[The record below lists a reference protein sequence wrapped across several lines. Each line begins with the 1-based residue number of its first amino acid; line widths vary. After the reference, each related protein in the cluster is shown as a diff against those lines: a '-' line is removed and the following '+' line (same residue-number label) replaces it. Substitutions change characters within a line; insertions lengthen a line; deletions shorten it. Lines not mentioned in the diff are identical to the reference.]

1 LFKSQTELT
10 SQVRDYQYL
19 KICPE
24 QIEQVNLVYAAKY
37 PTLASAEPDVE
48 ADRRTIAKFLG
59 GKRVRRKHFLELCK
73 LLGVAPLTIAGLQ
86 SGLAQTKE
94 IPALPQ
100 ELRNADFEQVLEFMM
115 RQKQLGRIVQLTDH
129 NSNICHYVSK
139 ELTPERLGGADPQ
152 KVLKNH
158 NYLESWEKTGSLEG
172 YLKMRSL
179 LEKDGYIPGYVHQL
193 IRPSDGALGEYSSD
207 FYLVRDLLG
216 RETRMTSSNPKDYHV
231 ISF

>member
-1 LFKSQTELT
+1 MFKSKTQLK
-10 SQVRDYQYL
+10 SQRREYQYL

-24 QIEQVNLVYAAKY
+24 QIEEVNIVYATKY
-37 PTLASAEPDVE
+37 PTLASAELDAE

-59 GKRVRRKHFLELCK
+59 GERVRRKHFLELCK
-73 LLGVAPLTIAGLQ
+73 LLGLAPLTIAGLQ

-94 IPALPQ
+94 IPEIPQ
-100 ELRNADFEQVLEFMM
+100 DLRNADFDKVLEFMM
-115 RQKQLGRIVQLTDH
+115 KQKQLGRIVQLTDH

-172 YLKMRSL
+172 YLKMNGTDLR
-179 LEKDGYIPGYVHQL
+179 EIRQL
-193 IRPSDGALGEYSSD
+193 AD
-207 FYLVRDLLG
+207 V
-216 RETRMTSSNPKDYHV
+216 
-231 ISF
+231 

>member
-1 LFKSQTELT
+1 LFKSQTGLK

-24 QIEQVNLVYAAKY
+24 QIEHVNLVYAAKY

-115 RQKQLGRIVQLTDH
+115 RQKQLGRIVQLTEH

-152 KVLKNH
+152 NGSSPVQM
-158 NYLESWEKTGSLEG
+158 NYTRGKSLT
-172 YLKMRSL
+172 
-179 LEKDGYIPGYVHQL
+179 DG
-193 IRPSDGALGEYSSD
+193 
-207 FYLVRDLLG
+207 
-216 RETRMTSSNPKDYHV
+216 K
-231 ISF
+231 